1 MNATQ
6 SEIFTKAVNYI
17 AASLKKPLLYGAD
30 NNPLPPSPSYG
41 ISRSASKRAGSM
53 KNWIPRRLI
62 SRGQEALER
71 ERIVERSVDLT
82 NNDPHASGVVDSFA
96 TTVIGSGLVPH
107 PTLDPDTLD
116 LTKEETRRIQSQQKR
131 VYLSWSP
138 WADAGGRMNFGEIQF
153 LAMRNIITFGEYIVL
168 NHMIDDSTRPYCLA
182 CQVIHPL
189 RLKTPVDKMNAP
201 SIRDGIELGRYG
213 EPVAYW
219 IKKTEPRAF
228 GDILPDTSANF
239 VRIPAKRGH
248 RWNVIHDFLVL
259 EPEQVRGIPFFAP
272 AMKFFRDLND
282 YLDAELVSNIV
293 TAAFAIFIES
303 KVTDPFEVG
312 NNLAAFS
319 EIKMGHDGTEKTT
332 RYQEMVPGM
341 IMYGNPGE
349 KPYPIAASRPGSTF
363 EPFTKVIKKAI
374 SMALNIPYAV
384 LFKDVEGTNFA
395 GFRSAM
401 LDAWRVFMHR
411 RTWLGQELCQ
421 RIYTMLM
428 EEAWLRGDLDVE
440 DFYTNM
446 YAVTKAEWR
455 GSPKGDIEP
464 IKAVKADI
472 LAIQHNLKTRA
483 ESIAE
488 RGGDI
493 RSTFDQ
499 LQEEEDMMR
508 ERGLTTGGLNISE
521 ADIDDEAEEDP
532 GDGDPVVDDMENAG
546 DGLDQS

>member
-1 MNATQ
+1 MNPVQ
-6 SEIFTKAVNYI
+6 SEIFTKAVNYV
-17 AASLKKPLLYGAD
+17 AASLKKTVLYGPDNKPLL
-30 NNPLPPSPSYG
+30 PSPAFNV
-41 ISRSASKRAGSM
+41 SRSASKRAGSM
-53 KNWIPRRLI
+53 KNWIPKRLL

-96 TTVIGSGLVPH
+96 TTVVGPGLVPH

-131 VYLSWSP
+131 VYLSWFP
-138 WADAGGRMNFGEIQF
+138 FADAGNRMNFGEIQF
-153 LAMRNIITFGEYIVL
+153 LVMRNTITFGEYIVL
-168 NHMIDDSTRPYCLA
+168 LHMIDEPARPYYLA

-189 RLKTPVDKMNAP
+189 RLKTPTDKLNDP
-201 SIRDGIELGRYG
+201 SVRDGIELGRYG

-219 IKKTEPRAF
+219 IKKTDPRPF
-228 GDILPDTSANF
+228 GNLLPDSSENF

-248 RWNVIHDFLVL
+248 RCNVIHDFLVL
-259 EPEQVRGIPFFAP
+259 EPEQVRGVPFFAP

-293 TAAFAIFIES
+293 TAAFSMFIES
-303 KVTDPFEVG
+303 HVTDPYTMGE
-312 NNLAAFS
+312 AFS
-319 EIKMGHDGTEKTT
+319 SFSDSTPGPGGTQIKT
-332 RYQEMVPGM
+332 RYQELVPGQ

-349 KPYPIAASRPGSTF
+349 TPHPISGSRPGSTF

-374 SMALNIPYAV
+374 SMALNVPYPV

-411 RTWLGQELCQ
+411 RTWLGEELCQ
-421 RIYTMLM
+421 RVYTMLM

-446 YAVTKAEWR
+446 HAVTKAEWR

-464 IKAVKADI
+464 IKAVKADV
-472 LAIQHNLKTRA
+472 LAIQHGLKTRA
-483 ESIAE
+483 DAIAE

-499 LQEEEDMMR
+499 LQEEEDMIR
-508 ERGLTTGGLNISE
+508 ERGLTLGGLNISE
-521 ADIDDEAEEDP
+521 PDIDDDAAGGDP
-532 GDGDPVVDDMENAG
+532 GDGVVDDTDGAG
-546 DGLDQS
+546 DGLDQA